1 MGTSEWA
8 VLCRSRAE
16 ARRILEA
23 VVAHNSYTGEDY
35 YEVGGSGRS

>member
-1 MGTSEWA
+1 MGRSEWA

-23 VVAHNSYTGEDY
+23 VIAHNDYDGEDA
-35 YEVGGSGRS
+35 YEA